1 MSGRMRDV
9 WQPES
14 RASRESVDCV
24 RVLRAGPGWYQLR
37 VTPARRNRV
46 IKGLINRSR
55 GDDTFK

>member
-1 MSGRMRDV
+1 MLSRMRGV

-14 RASRESVDCV
+14 QASRESVDYM
-24 RVLRAGPGWYQLR
+24 RVLCAGPGWYQ
-37 VTPARRNRV
+37 VTRRTGGTRM